1 MKANASDLHYEFDVK
16 IFSKLHERLGAR
28 VQFERIS
35 NVTLEKKYCASS
47 THSKFNTTIFKL
59 QNLK

>member
-16 IFSKLHERLGAR
+16 IFSKLHERLGAW

-35 NVTLEKKYCASS
+35 NVTLKKKILRELYS
-47 THSKFNTTIFKL
+47 
-59 QNLK
+59 LKI